1 MSQLGRIEQWND
13 DKGYGFVRPLESQA
27 GADAPRAFVHVK
39 AIARAG
45 RRPAEGDLVRYEVQ
59 RDAKGRLNAVGVAFV
74 NAAAMRAQTQARED
88 ARSAARER
96 HASSGRRVSG
106 LRRGLA
112 AGAAVAL
119 LGGVWLGFWPVLVPL
134 AYAVMSLLSF
144 LAYRNDKVRAERDRW
159 RTPES
164 TLHMLDLLGGWPGG
178 LLAQQMFRHKSSKGS
193 FQFTFWI
200 TVLLN
205 CAMLAWLAYAGRLDP
220 LWRALLAS

>member
-1 MSQLGRIEQWND
+1 MSHLGRIEQWND

-39 AIARAG
+39 AIERAG
-45 RRPAEGDLVRYEVQ
+45 RRPAEGDLVRYDVQ

-74 NAAAMRAQTQARED
+74 NAAAMRAKAD
-88 ARSAARER
+88 AKAAARER
-96 HASSGRRVSG
+96 GRSPGRQVAG

-119 LGGVWLGFWPVLVPL
+119 AGGWWLGFWPALVPL
-134 AYAVMSLLSF
+134 AYAAMSLVSF
-144 LAYRNDKVRAERDRW
+144 LAYRDDKLRAERGLR
-159 RTPES
+159 RTPEK

-178 LLAQQMFRHKSSKGS
+178 LLAQQAFRHKSSKGP
-193 FQFTFWI
+193 FQFVFWA

-205 CAMLAWLAYAGRLDP
+205 CAALTWLAQAGTLEA
-220 LWRALLAS
+220 LQRALLSP